1 MFFICRRI
9 SPVRNTSVRLR
20 MQAPCKSCAPVESTP
35 LLAMSYWEL
44 VGVVLQALL
53 LPYGGIHKP

>member
-1 MFFICRRI
+1 MPR
-9 SPVRNTSVRLR
+9 SSGLSGMV
-20 MQAPCKSCAPVESTP
+20 APVESTP